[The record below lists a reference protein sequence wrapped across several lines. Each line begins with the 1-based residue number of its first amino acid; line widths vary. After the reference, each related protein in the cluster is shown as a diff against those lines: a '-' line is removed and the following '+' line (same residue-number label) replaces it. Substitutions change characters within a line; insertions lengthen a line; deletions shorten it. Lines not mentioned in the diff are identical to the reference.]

1 MTAAT
6 FCRPVLGSMARLVFF
21 GGVVALIVLILIWD
35 RTTIGA
41 RVAKA
46 ASATYIALA
55 IILLIIGLTVRWE

>member
-1 MTAAT
+1 
-6 FCRPVLGSMARLVFF
+6 MARLVFF